1 MLDYLMCGFKR
12 KLDRSCLDDTR
23 AGVVVA
29 CVDTGDGLDCR
40 HVDSVSAPALLNLD
54 AKGDP
59 SVQVLPVLCC
69 TESQPY
75 IHTAIC
81 CKVAYHESALL
92 NWIQDSGEDG
102 RGLC

>member
-1 MLDYLMCGFKR
+1 MLDYLTCGFKR
-12 KLDRSCLDDTR
+12 KLDESCLDDTR

-40 HVDSVSAPALLNLD
+40 HVGFRQLLFPSTVD

-69 TESQPY
+69 TDSQLH
-75 IHTAIC
+75 IHTTI
-81 CKVAYHESALL
+81 
-92 NWIQDSGEDG
+92 
-102 RGLC
+102 